1 MNYKIIKYQFYNL
14 IIVLVVPTLILG
26 PFIQDLIVSLSSL
39 YFLFYLV
46 KNKELRFF
54 NNIPFK
60 FFFIFCVYCIFC
72 SLFSKDI
79 LLSFESSLF
88 YFRIGVFSC
97 FIWFLIEK
105 DLVILKYFYY
115 SLLFSFLILFGD
127 GLFQYINGTNIY
139 GLPILGNRISSF
151 FGDELVMGS
160 FLSRLMPLLLALFL
174 IKKKKKYEVYLMPFI
189 IILSGV
195 MIFLSAERTSFAFY
209 ILSLFL
215 LLLFTKKFKKIILVS
230 IISTGVILSLITI
243 NNPTLKDRMID
254 KVLFGIGLK
263 EGSDNIIFTNA
274 HTVVFKTAF
283 KMFKDKPITGHGP
296 KMFRVLNTD
305 PKYYI
310 DKNSQQTHP
319 HNYYIQLL
327 VETGIIGFSFLIF
340 VFIFVC
346 KYFLFSIKSVLFN
359 KNRIIDDYQI
369 YLLICFFVTLWPFS
383 PNGNFFNNWL
393 SIVYSLPVGFY
404 LHSIFGKN
412 KYKIINGIND

>member
-1 MNYKIIKYQFYNL
+1 MNYKITKYQFYNL
-14 IIVLVVPTLILG
+14 IIVLVVPTLILD
-26 PFIQDLIVSLSSL
+26 PFIPDLIVSLSSL

-195 MIFLSAERTSFAFY
+195 MIFLSAERTSFA
-209 ILSLFL
+209 L
-215 LLLFTKKFKKIILVS
+215 LILLFFMMYFVIKNLRKFRL
-230 IISTGVILSLITI
+230 LYEY
-243 NNPTLKDRMID
+243 P
-254 KVLFGIGLK
+254 
-263 EGSDNIIFTNA
+263 DN
-274 HTVVFKTAF
+274 
-283 KMFKDKPITGHGP
+283 
-296 KMFRVLNTD
+296 
-305 PKYYI
+305 
-310 DKNSQQTHP
+310 
-319 HNYYIQLL
+319 
-327 VETGIIGFSFLIF
+327 
-340 VFIFVC
+340 
-346 KYFLFSIKSVLFN
+346 
-359 KNRIIDDYQI
+359 
-369 YLLICFFVTLWPFS
+369 
-383 PNGNFFNNWL
+383 
-393 SIVYSLPVGFY
+393 
-404 LHSIFGKN
+404 
-412 KYKIINGIND
+412 

>member
-1 MNYKIIKYQFYNL
+1 MNYNITKYQFYNL
-14 IIVLVVPTLILG
+14 IIVLVIPTLILG
-26 PFIQDLIVSLSSL
+26 PFIPDLIVSLSSL
-39 YFLFYLV
+39 YFLFYLI
-46 KNKELRFF
+46 KNKEFRFF

-105 DLVILKYFYY
+105 DLAILKYFYY

-174 IKKKKKYEVYLMPFI
+174 IKKKKKYEVYLMPLI
-189 IILSGV
+189 IILSGI
-195 MIFLSAERTSFAFY
+195 MIFLSAERSSFAFY

-215 LLLFTKKFKKIILVS
+215 LIFFLKKFKKIIIVS
-230 IISTGVILSLITI
+230 IISTGVILSLITF
-243 NNPTLKDRMID
+243 NNPTLKDRMVD

-263 EGSDNIIFTNA
+263 EGSDNVIFTHA
-274 HTVVFKTAF
+274 HTVVFKTAL

-296 KMFRVLNTD
+296 KMFRVLHSD

-327 VETGIIGFSFLIF
+327 TETGIIGFSFLLF

-346 KYFLFSIKSVLFN
+346 KYFIISIKSGLFN

-369 YLLICFFVTLWPFS
+369 CLLICFFITLWPFS

-393 SIVYSLPVGFY
+393 SIIYSLPVGFY
-404 LHSIFGKN
+404 LHSIYGKN
-412 KYKIINGIND
+412 KHKIINGLNN

>member
-26 PFIQDLIVSLSSL
+26 PFIPDLIVSLSSL

-174 IKKKKKYEVYLMPFI
+174 IKKKKI
-189 IILSGV
+189 
-195 MIFLSAERTSFAFY
+195 
-209 ILSLFL
+209 
-215 LLLFTKKFKKIILVS
+215 
-230 IISTGVILSLITI
+230 
-243 NNPTLKDRMID
+243 
-254 KVLFGIGLK
+254 
-263 EGSDNIIFTNA
+263 
-274 HTVVFKTAF
+274 
-283 KMFKDKPITGHGP
+283 
-296 KMFRVLNTD
+296 
-305 PKYYI
+305 
-310 DKNSQQTHP
+310 
-319 HNYYIQLL
+319 
-327 VETGIIGFSFLIF
+327 
-340 VFIFVC
+340 
-346 KYFLFSIKSVLFN
+346 
-359 KNRIIDDYQI
+359 
-369 YLLICFFVTLWPFS
+369 
-383 PNGNFFNNWL
+383 
-393 SIVYSLPVGFY
+393 
-404 LHSIFGKN
+404 
-412 KYKIINGIND
+412 